1 MSVDFTAFDAQLT
14 GTNGAAGSAGG
25 TIDGGDGGN
34 AIESLPPFSNTD
46 FSLEPS
52 LNRVFPTAT
61 AGNGGAGA
69 GGANATATTPA
80 PDCSILAA
88 AAADLAGPYPVLSTC
103 TAADPLPFRS
113 RRPRRSARASTRSG
127 AQITCSLIR
136 LPRGIGRAR

>member
-1 MSVDFTAFDAQLT
+1 MSVDFTAFDAQLI

-34 AIESLPPFSNTD
+34 AIELLPPFSNTD

-80 PDCSILAA
+80 LQGGARRQRRRGVYHD
-88 AAADLAGPYPVLSTC
+88 GP
-103 TAADPLPFRS
+103 
-113 RRPRRSARASTRSG
+113 
-127 AQITCSLIR
+127 
-136 LPRGIGRAR
+136 